1 MRRASRGV
9 GDRLDGKVE
18 RGRVQ
23 KPLINRRNVVV
34 GSVAVGAVA
43 AAGGYVYLEEAEM
56 AAYDD
61 AAAALQAP
69 LPATAGQRDLIR
81 YATLAAN
88 SHNTQ
93 PWRFRIGGDRID
105 VLPDLTRRTPVVDP
119 DDHHLFATLGC
130 ATENLVV
137 AAAARGLHA
146 TAEFVPAGEGA
157 VAVQLEPAPAEETPA
172 FAAIPARQ
180 VSRAVYDGKPLANTA
195 LAALEAAAQ
204 SDAVDALVITDPSRI
219 EAILGLVIEGN
230 TAQFDDPAFMAELKH
245 WVRFNPAEALR
256 HGDGLFSAATGN
268 PSIPGWLGRL
278 IFGFV
283 ANAKTENA
291 RYVEQIRSSAGILVL
306 VGKAADKAHWVE
318 CGRSYQRFA
327 LQATILGLRH
337 AFLNQAVEVPSVRTK
352 LAAELG
358 IGDRRPDL
366 IIRFGNG
373 PAMPRS
379 LRRPVDAVIV

>member
-1 MRRASRGV
+1 M
-9 GDRLDGKVE
+9 
-18 RGRVQ
+18 Q
-23 KPLINRRNVVV
+23 KPLVNRR
-34 GSVAVGAVA
+34 SVIIGTAAVVA
-43 AAGGYVYLEEAEM
+43 AAGAGGYVYLGEEEM
-56 AAYDD
+56 SAYED
-61 AAAALQAP
+61 AAAALRAP
-69 LPATAGQRDLIR
+69 LPATADQRDLIR

-93 PWRFRIGGDRID
+93 PWRFRIGDGRID

-119 DDHHLFATLGC
+119 DDHHLFTTLGC
-130 ATENLVV
+130 ATENLAV

-146 TAEFVPAGEGA
+146 TAEFVPAAEGA

-180 VSRAVYDGKPLANTA
+180 VSRAVYDGKPLANTV

-204 SDAVDALVITDPSRI
+204 SDMVDALMVTEPSRI

-230 TAQFDDPAFMAELKH
+230 TAQFDDPAFMAELKR
-245 WVRFNPAEALR
+245 WMRFNPAEALR
-256 HGDGLFSAATGN
+256 HGDGLFSATTGN

-283 ANAKTENA
+283 ATAKTENA
-291 RYVEQIRSSAGILVL
+291 RYVEQIRSSAGVLVL

-327 LQATILGLRH
+327 LRATVLGLRH
-337 AFLNQAVEVPSVRTK
+337 AFLNQAVEVPSVREK
-352 LAAELG
+352 LAADLG

-373 PAMPRS
+373 PEMPRS
-379 LRRPVDAVIV
+379 LRRPLEAVIV